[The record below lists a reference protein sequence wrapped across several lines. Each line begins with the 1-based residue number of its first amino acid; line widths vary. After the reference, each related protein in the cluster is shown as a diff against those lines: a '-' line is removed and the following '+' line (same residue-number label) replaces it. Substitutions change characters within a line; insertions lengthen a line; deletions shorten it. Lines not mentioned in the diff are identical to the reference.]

1 MNNVQLR
8 MQRLWNGGYLGR
20 SSARSEKKFRVQPV
34 CLFGHHAK
42 FISPFFILYFCFRFI
57 FIKRVTKLVALAS

>member
-8 MQRLWNGGYLGR
+8 MQRLWNGGR

-42 FISPFFILYFCFRFI
+42 FIFPSFLFYIFVFGLF